1 MRASCGP
8 PKISVQ
14 AMFFGTGANGR
25 VMRASLRHASAR
37 FGNVPPT
44 GLQRNVYVRLPGS
57 PWPAGQTVT
66 FSDVEAAT
74 IARNMVIVP
83 G

>member
-14 AMFFGTGANGR
+14 AMFF